1 MPSKDLISKQ
11 LLKRLLLDF
20 GTQLFGLD
28 IITAELLSSEHPRIE
43 GKRADL
49 VARVKEAR
57 GASYILHVEVQNDNQ
72 AGMPIRMM
80 RYYTDLALEHT
91 GEAIKQYLLYIGK
104 APLSMSD
111 HLTTPSWRYCYE
123 VLDMR
128 SKDSDYFLSSDN
140 PDALVLAILCDPKG
154 REASAVVAHIVKK
167 LVLLHGDK
175 LDNLRNSLMML
186 DVLASNRDLQSLVK
200 ENHDMLVDIE
210 KTSLYQLGVERGVE
224 QGLEQG
230 SERRQQKIILN
241 LLAKLTPE
249 QVAEFS
255 GVPLTEVNAIAK
267 VNKINLTS

>member
-1 MPSKDLISKQ
+1 MPDKDLISKQ

-28 IITAELLSSEHPRIE
+28 IVEAELLSSEQPRVE

-49 VARVKEAR
+49 VARVKEVQ
-57 GASYILHVEVQNDNQ
+57 GTSYILHVEVQNDNQ
-72 AGMPIRMM
+72 ADMPIRMM

-104 APLSMSD
+104 ATLSMSD
-111 HLTTPSWRYCYE
+111 HLETSAWRYCYE

-154 REASAVVAHIVKK
+154 REPSAVVAHIVKK
-167 LVLLHGDK
+167 LVRLHGDK

-200 ENHDMLVDIE
+200 ENHDMFVDIE

-267 VNKINLTS
+267 ANKPN